1 MQYSKILYAK
11 GFIKQKNMV
20 TQSQMTQIKFLAK
33 LDSIKTFYN
42 SLKAINFNEDA
53 NIIISEDGL
62 KAIVEESKYVQAS
75 IYVTRECFSEFRLL
89 GSEEVSIRLNL
100 TVVTD
105 CLSIFASPECSMKII
120 YKGPGAPL
128 VLVLEQHDEDD
139 LITEVSI
146 KTKNQHEHLDFGIDE
161 EDASYN
167 SVIVRGTD
175 FSHLLNEVNKAADV
189 LEMFLSPK
197 SPYFR
202 LSSLGVAQAE
212 SNVEIAK
219 TSDMFITFF
228 CNASTTFR
236 YKMTHIRLTMKAL
249 SLANKVALR
258 NDSTGLLGMQIM
270 VLSDGRSQIYIEYFI
285 TPLHDEDDWCR
296 MQCISHQLVKNF

>member
-1 MQYSKILYAK
+1 MHHSKILYNK

-20 TQSQMTQIKFLAK
+20 TQSQFSQIQFLAK
-33 LDSIKTFYN
+33 LDNIKTFYN

-89 GSEEVSIRLNL
+89 GDGDVSIRVNL

-120 YKGPGAPL
+120 YKGFGAPL

-139 LITEVSI
+139 LITEVSV
-146 KTKNQHEHLDFGIDE
+146 KTKTEQEHLDFAIDE
-161 EDASYN
+161 ADDSYN

-175 FSHLLNEVNKAADV
+175 FSNLLNEINKSADV
-189 LEMFLSPK
+189 LEIFLSPNA
-197 SPYFR
+197 PYFR
-202 LSSLGVAQAE
+202 LTSLGVIQAE

-219 TSDMFITFF
+219 TSDMFITFL
-228 CNASTTFR
+228 CRMASTTK
-236 YKMTHIRLTMKAL
+236 YKMSHIRLAMKAL
-249 SLANKVALR
+249 SLATKVALR
-258 NDSTGLLGMQIM
+258 NDRSGLLGLQIM
-270 VLSDGRSQIYIEYFI
+270 VMSEGDSQIYIEYFI
-285 TPLHDEDDWCR
+285 TPLADELD
-296 MQCISHQLVKNF
+296 